1 MKAEQLAGMA
11 RHRSVKFALAFGYF
25 ESVGWNNANIESIC
39 TRIGTTEKEKDDLF
53 KLWHKKIIMPK
64 HAPTRFERR
73 QKELQAGMSFI
84 RMVAKRKKMSKL
96 RKEASILHLWQN
108 FRSRHIDSE
117 HLDQIINPTKDSIKM
132 IGQYAAD
139 HEDALISYRMPVKEE
154 KPYYKELPLYAC
166 SGELEADSMNSTK
179 IYNLAKGLHREHE
192 TRSHSVTRYWKYSDK
207 LEFKRDGGGQA
218 ETTFLI
224 RPELARIVCKSVA
237 RIGRL
242 NRNGGHI
249 HINCQKDEQIGRRVF
264 AALRFHLCWMRWL
277 AGSVRRNH
285 QWSQMSGVADT
296 FDEATQKACA
306 ITRYTWNRT
315 GTIEMRLWG
324 TSHKPEDWLGR
335 AALMQAIAKWSEDY
349 SPALQPIDQNAETTA
364 WPLFFT
370 WASTNAPEALR
381 YTLTQFRKRSR
392 STVLNPAD
400 KESAIRLMSVFEQS
414 GVTVA
419 GYRRRRLVNQLN

>member
-1 MKAEQLAGMA
+1 
-11 RHRSVKFALAFGYF
+11 
-25 ESVGWNNANIESIC
+25 
-39 TRIGTTEKEKDDLF
+39 
-53 KLWHKKIIMPK
+53 
-64 HAPTRFERR
+64 
-73 QKELQAGMSFI
+73 
-84 RMVAKRKKMSKL
+84 
-96 RKEASILHLWQN
+96 
-108 FRSRHIDSE
+108 
-117 HLDQIINPTKDSIKM
+117 M

-139 HEDALISYRMPVKEE
+139 HEDHLISCRMPVKEE
-154 KPYYKELPLYAC
+154 KPYYEELPLYAC

-224 RPELARIVCKSVA
+224 RPELTRIVCKSVA

-306 ITRYTWNRT
+306 LTRYTWHRT

-335 AALMQAIAKWSEDY
+335 AALMQAIAKWSEDF
-349 SPALQPIDQNAETTA
+349 SPALQPIDQNTETTA

-370 WASTNAPEALR
+370 WASTYAPEALR